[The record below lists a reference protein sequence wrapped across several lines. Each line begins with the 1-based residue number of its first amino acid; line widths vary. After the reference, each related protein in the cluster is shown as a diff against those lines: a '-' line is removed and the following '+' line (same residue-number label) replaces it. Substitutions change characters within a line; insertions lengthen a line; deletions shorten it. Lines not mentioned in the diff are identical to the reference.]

1 MDTKL
6 KSNKKISLLIALLL
20 IAAATICFSAQ
31 YPVFKRNVQH
41 YQVDILQSDEFLT
54 DIYKGNMVLYRELAE
69 RVKGERVKY
78 RDLFLQVT
86 EIPDHAGT
94 EPYMNLGGESWKEV
108 AGDAMD
114 SLLESWEESVRGDG
128 GIAREMDYCMTDH
141 ASGLSISNT
150 GYDISKLGT
159 GEADEDLG
167 NRYPYYIKMSFSDT
181 GYLENVFVKGENS
194 EALLKAVQSGMKSK
208 FLTTQFWQ
216 WTYYDF
222 EDEPVYYYT
231 DDGQSMK
238 AETEIFNFPKGCT
251 VCYALTD
258 RQMETLISD
267 NSWQNWYYYYNN
279 SGTAGAYGGILIF
292 LAIPAL
298 LLPLWKR
305 RTYTLH
311 RSMFVRTPFEVT
323 AAIMICEIGIG
334 ASWITD
340 LVIGIVEGSLAEMIG
355 GLLGG
360 LPLTAYQI
368 GRIAWAIAWIINFAV
383 VYLTFGLWYFMVTS
397 LGQVWELGIRGYLRE
412 RSLICR
418 CTVRIWEFCKR
429 KVKTFKEE
437 LLHVDLGE
445 KANKTVFRIVA
456 VNFVILGVICAMWMF
471 GWLALG
477 IYSVILYLAL
487 KKYVQTIQ
495 EQYRKLLE
503 ATESIAGGNL
513 QTEFDKDWGVF
524 ESYKDELVKIQS
536 GFSRAVEEE
545 VKSQK
550 MKTELITNVSH
561 DLKTP
566 LTAITT
572 YIELLKDENLTGEQR
587 KEYIAVLEKKA
598 LRLKILIEDL
608 FEVSKA
614 GSGNVILNFQEVD
627 IGNLMRQVYLEYED
641 KVEEADLIFR
651 FGMPEEKIILK
662 LDSQKTYRIFEN
674 LYTNII
680 KYAMPHTRVYV
691 TMERV
696 EDEIVIELKNMSRA
710 ELNIPAESLTERF
723 VRGDSSRNTEGS
735 GLGLAIARSFV
746 ELQRGQMKVDIDG
759 DLFKVTLRWKSET
772 YPANF

>member
-6 KSNKKISLLIALLL
+6 KNNKKISLLIMLLL
-20 IAAATICFSAQ
+20 IAAATICFCVQ
-31 YPVFKRNVQH
+31 YPVFKRNVQR

-54 DIYKGNMVLYRELAE
+54 DIYKGNMVLYRELME
-69 RVKGERVKY
+69 RVTGERVKY
-78 RDLFLQVT
+78 RDLFLQVLA
-86 EIPDHAGT
+86 EPDYLGEGEA
-94 EPYMNLGGESWKEV
+94 YVNLGGKAWGEV
-108 AGDAMD
+108 AGNVMD
-114 SLLESWEESVRGDG
+114 SLLESWEESVRGDLG
-128 GIAREMDYCMTDH
+128 VAREMDYRMTDH

-159 GEADEDLG
+159 KEADEELM

-181 GYLENVFVKGENS
+181 GYLENVSVKGKNS
-194 EALLKAVQSGMKSK
+194 DALLKAVQSGMRSK
-208 FLTTQFWQ
+208 FLTTKFWERSF
-216 WTYYDF
+216 YDY

-231 DDGQSMK
+231 DNDQLMK
-238 AETEIFNFPKGCT
+238 AETEIFNAPRGCT
-251 VCYALTD
+251 ICYALTG
-258 RQMETLISD
+258 RQMETLIAH
-267 NSWQNWYYYYNN
+267 NSWQNWYYYYNY
-279 SGTAGAYGGILIF
+279 SGAAGAYSGILIF

-311 RSMFVRTPFEVT
+311 QSGMAKIPFEIAVVV
-323 AAIMICEIGIG
+323 MIFELGVG
-334 ASWITD
+334 ANWITD

-360 LPLTAYQI
+360 LPLASYQI
-368 GRIAWAIAWIINFAV
+368 NCIACVIAWIINFVV
-383 VYLTFGLWYFMVTS
+383 VYLVFGLWYYMVTS
-397 LGQVWELGIRGYLRE
+397 LGQIWELGIRGYLRE

-418 CTVRIWEFCKR
+418 YTKRIWGFCIR
-429 KVKTFKEE
+429 KVKIFENE
-437 LLHVDLGE
+437 LLHVDLGK
-445 KANKTVFRIVA
+445 KANKTVLRVVA
-456 VNFVILGVICAMWMF
+456 VNFIILGIICAMWVF
-471 GWLALG
+471 GWMALI
-477 IYSVILYLAL
+477 IYSIILYMVL
-487 KKYVQTIQ
+487 KKYVQKIQ

-572 YIELLKDENLTGEQR
+572 YIELLKEEGLAREQQ
-587 KEYIAVLEKKA
+587 KEYIEVLEKKA
-598 LRLKILIEDL
+598 LRLKNLIEDL

-614 GSGNVILNFQEVD
+614 SSGSVALNFQEVD
-627 IGNLMRQVYLEYED
+627 IGNLIRQVYLEYED

-651 FGMPEEKIILK
+651 FYLPDKKIILN
-662 LDSQKTYRIFEN
+662 LDSQKTYRVFEN

-691 TMERV
+691 NLEQT
-696 EDEIVIELKNMSRA
+696 EDEIVIELKNMSQV

-746 ELQRGQMKVDIDG
+746 ELQKGQMKVDIDG
-759 DLFKVTLRWKSET
+759 DLFKVTIRWKVV
-772 YPANF
+772 